1 MHNWES
7 KLKFWSRNWKLL
19 IINKIKHFINE
30 FFIAHSNF
38 FNKENTY

>member
-7 KLKFWSRNWKLL
+7 KLKFWSRNWKFLN
-19 IINKIKHFINE
+19 INKIKHFINE
-30 FFIAHSNF
+30 FFTAYFNF